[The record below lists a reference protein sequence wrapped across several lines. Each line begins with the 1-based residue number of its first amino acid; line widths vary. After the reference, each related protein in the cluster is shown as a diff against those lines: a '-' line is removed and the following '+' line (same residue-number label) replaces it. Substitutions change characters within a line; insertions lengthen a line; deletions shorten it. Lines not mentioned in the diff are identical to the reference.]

1 MAKTKTR
8 ADGLVERCRVIN
20 GKKRHFYGKTLKEV
34 QAKIDAAI
42 VEAAVCKEKG
52 EPFIDVA
59 DAFWTKKE
67 PTIRYGSR
75 RGYYHKVEVAK
86 EWFGGYGMREVTT
99 TDINRQL
106 MQMAAQG
113 YAYKSIAGQKSVLSL
128 IWQYWCAEM
137 NGDTNPCTLLK
148 LPQGL
153 PQKKRRAPTEEEIA
167 DVKAHPEGFGLCP
180 AVMMYAGL
188 RLGEVMA
195 LQKRDLAGGKI
206 SVTKAVV
213 WHSNTPVLEPP
224 KTASALRTVPIL
236 QPLADV
242 LAGRLDDLADDD
254 FIFGGAQPYTKS
266 RYENAWR
273 QYCIS
278 IGRAHDSGKRC
289 KTGKKDKKGYP
300 LYKEIYEADFT
311 AHQLRH
317 EFAGVLMECGI
328 STVVAKELMGHAD
341 ILTTQRWYAAAKSS
355 AISAAAE
362 ILNQHFD
369 AVKVS

>member
-1 MAKTKTR
+1 MAKTKKR
-8 ADGLVERCRVIN
+8 ADGLIERCRVID
-20 GKKRHFYGKTLKEV
+20 GKTRHFYGRTAKEV
-34 QAKIDAAI
+34 QAKIDAALI
-42 VEAAVCKEKG
+42 EASTRRDRG
-52 EPFIDVA
+52 DPFCEVA
-59 DAFWTKKE
+59 EAFWRAKE
-67 PTIRYGSR
+67 PCIKYGSR
-75 RGYYHKVEVAK
+75 RGYRHKVELAK
-86 EWFGGYGMREVTT
+86 GWFEGQGMREITS
-99 TDINRQL
+99 TDINREL
-106 MQMAAQG
+106 MHMAAQG

-167 DVKAHPEGFGLCP
+167 DVKTHPEGFGLCP
-180 AVMMYAGL
+180 AMMMYAGL

-278 IGRAHDSGKRC
+278 IGRAHDSGKRY
-289 KTGKKDKKGYP
+289 KTGKTSVTGEA
-300 LYKEIYEADFT
+300 LYKAVLEADFT

-317 EFAGVLMECGI
+317 EFAGVLVECGI
-328 STVVAKELMGHAD
+328 SPVVIKELMGHAD
-341 ILTTQRWYAAAKSS
+341 ILTTQRWYAEAKARAVDEAAD
-355 AISAAAE
+355 
-362 ILNQHFD
+362 ILNSYFTNQ
-369 AVKVS
+369 

>member
-1 MAKTKTR
+1 MAKTKKR
-8 ADGLVERCRVIN
+8 ADGLIERCRVID
-20 GKKRHFYGKTLKEV
+20 GKTRHFYGRTAKEV
-34 QAKIDAAI
+34 QAKIDAALI
-42 VEAAVCKEKG
+42 EASTRRDRG
-52 EPFIDVA
+52 DPFCEVA
-59 DAFWTKKE
+59 EAFWRAKE
-67 PTIRYGSR
+67 PCIKYGSR
-75 RGYYHKVEVAK
+75 RGYRHKVELAK
-86 EWFGGYGMREVTT
+86 GWFEGQGMREITST
-99 TDINRQL
+99 GINREL
-106 MQMAAQG
+106 SRMAAQG
-113 YAYKSIAGQKSVLSL
+113 YSYKSIAGQKSVLSL

-137 NGDTNPCTLLK
+137 DGDTNPCTLLK

-278 IGRAHDSGKRC
+278 IGRAHDSGERY
-289 KTGKKDKKGYP
+289 KTGKTDKKGYP

-328 STVVAKELMGHAD
+328 SPVVAKELMGHAD
-341 ILTTQRWYAAAKSS
+341 ILTTQRWYAEAKASAVDEAAR
-355 AISAAAE
+355 
-362 ILNQHFD
+362 ILNAHFT
-369 AVKVS
+369 A